1 MVVRFRNRTLTIFD
15 DNLILKYLLVTEDP
29 DANHQVKPW
38 TQAHHDN
45 RQQVQFIAEHR
56 RLAIRV
62 RHLQSVERVLEEKV
76 EQGEPEQDW
85 LACAKEE
92 RTQDHDNRVGE
103 SLHDGEFGST
113 IDLIEIHHCLSVRVP
128 HILGTASPLIKAAR
142 E

>member
-1 MVVRFRNRTLTIFD
+1 MMVVVRNRSCTIY
-15 DNLILKYLLVTEDP
+15 DNNRILKDLLVAEDP
-29 DANHQVKPW
+29 DSDDQVKPW
-38 TQAHHDN
+38 AQAHHPN

-56 RLAIRV
+56 RPAVRV

-92 RTQDHDNRVGE
+92 RTQEHDNRVGE
-103 SLHDGEFGST
+103 SLHDGEFGSA

-128 HILGTASPLIKAAR
+128 HILGTASPLIEAAR